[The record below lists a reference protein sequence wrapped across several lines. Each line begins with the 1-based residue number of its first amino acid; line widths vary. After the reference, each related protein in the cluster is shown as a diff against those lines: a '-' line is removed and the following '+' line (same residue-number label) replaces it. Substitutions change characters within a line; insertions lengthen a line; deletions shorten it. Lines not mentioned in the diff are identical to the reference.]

1 MALDSRTKEVLSI
14 CKHYES
20 IISYQF
26 KEGDILTKHL
36 INVYRTEIFNIDS
49 NDLGKHNQL
58 KVIDIVMYEYTSN
71 SKFMRYVKEN
81 LSFEDVELEESSLV
95 EHDLL
100 AILIK
105 MYSKYRK
112 QKEEAKEHT
121 LWL

>member
-1 MALDSRTKEVLSI
+1 MALDSRTKDVLSI

-20 IISYQF
+20 IISFQF
-26 KEGDILTKHL
+26 KEDDILTKHL
-36 INVYRTEIFNIDS
+36 INLYRTEIFNIDS

-71 SKFMRYVKEN
+71 PKFMRYVKEN
-81 LSFEDVELEESSLV
+81 LSFEDIELEESSLV

-100 AILIK
+100 SILIK

-112 QKEEAKEHT
+112 KKEEEKEHT

>member
-1 MALDSRTKEVLSI
+1 MALESRTKEVLNI

-26 KEGDILTKHL
+26 KEGDILSKHL
-36 INVYRTEIFNIDS
+36 INLYRTEIFNIDS
-49 NDLGKHNQL
+49 DDLGKHNQL
-58 KVIDIVMYEYTSN
+58 KVIDIVMYEYTN
-71 SKFMRYVKEN
+71 NPKFMRYVREN
-81 LSFEDVELEESSLV
+81 LSFEDVEMDERSLV

-112 QKEEAKEHT
+112 KKEEEKEHT

>member
-1 MALDSRTKEVLSI
+1 MALKSRTKDVLNI